1 MPDHAAGL
9 AGLAAGGLSVAPAE
23 AAKRVDTVLAG
34 MDDAKNKAKAAADT
48 ARKAS
53 AAFAPVGALSVIVG
67 AFIASVAAA
76 LGGKQRDEDE
86 ALFVRN

>member
-1 MPDHAAGL
+1 
-9 AGLAAGGLSVAPAE
+9 
-23 AAKRVDTVLAG
+23 

-53 AAFAPVGALSVIVG
+53 AAFALVGALSVIVG

-86 ALFVRN
+86 ALFVRD